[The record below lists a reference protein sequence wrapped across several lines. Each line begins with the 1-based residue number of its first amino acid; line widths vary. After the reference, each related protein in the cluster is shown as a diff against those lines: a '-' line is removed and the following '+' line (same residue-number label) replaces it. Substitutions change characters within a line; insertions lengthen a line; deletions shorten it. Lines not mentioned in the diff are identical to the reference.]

1 MLDDLRNTANQTQ
14 EGETPEMQSPVE
26 EMPIEEERHF
36 MGMTAPQRFII
47 VLMLLMMVCVVG
59 VFFLMITQSISLP
72 IF

>member
-14 EGETPEMQSPVE
+14 EGETPEMQSLVE
-26 EMPIEEERHF
+26 EMPVEEERHF

>member
-26 EMPIEEERHF
+26 EMPVEEERHF